1 VTVSSLPVPR
11 RRLAARGAIGLG
23 TAVRAVPSRLLSSV
37 RTAPVT
43 WSLAALLAAIGV
55 LEHAVMGQVHGGRP
69 IGLLSLGALPN
80 IATPGRGGSTD
91 WWRCVSSAFLSSSL
105 LHLTLTTVGL
115 LLVGTHTERLYGRLS
130 TLAVFLLT
138 AAASGAIWV
147 TASTA
152 GLVPLGDYTMGAS
165 GGICGL
171 IALQVTF
178 GRLPHNRGDR
188 RLAKAGATRG
198 LLATGLL
205 VITGFVLPGVNNVA
219 HAAGLVFGVLVGA
232 HVPPL
237 PVHGGRRL
245 RRVERVLMAL
255 VVVTALV
262 ALGFAAQHLVVRLL
276 QPGP

>member
-23 TAVRAVPSRLLSSV
+23 TAVRAVPSRLLLSV

-43 WSLAALLAAIGV
+43 WSLAALLAAIGI
-55 LEHAVMGQVHGGRP
+55 LEHAVTGQVHGGRP

-80 IATPGRGGSTD
+80 VTTPRGGSSD
-91 WWRCVSSAFLSSSL
+91 WWRYVSSAFLSSSA

-152 GLVPLGDYTMGAS
+152 GLIPLGDYTLGAS

-237 PVHGGRRL
+237 QRHGGRRL
-245 RRVERVLMAL
+245 RTVERVLMAA
-255 VVVTALV
+255 VVVTAIV
-262 ALGFAAQHLVVRLL
+262 ALGFAAQHLIVRLL

>member
-1 VTVSSLPVPR
+1 V
-11 RRLAARGAIGLG
+11 G
-23 TAVRAVPSRLLSSV
+23 TAVRAVPSRVLLSA
-37 RTAPVT
+37 RAAPVT
-43 WSLAALLAAIGV
+43 WSLVGLLAAIGL
-55 LEHAVMGQVHGGRP
+55 LEHAVIGQVHGGRP

-80 IATPGRGGSTD
+80 VSFPGRGGSTD
-91 WWRCVSSAFLSSSL
+91 WWRYVSSTFLHQNV
-105 LHLTLTTVGL
+105 LHLAFTTVGL
-115 LLVGTHTERLYGRLS
+115 LLVGTHTERVYGRMS
-130 TLAVFLLT
+130 TLTVFLLT
-138 AAASGAIWV
+138 AAASAAIWV

-152 GLVPLGDYTMGAS
+152 GLDELGEYTIGAS

-178 GRLPHNRGDR
+178 GRLPHNRTDR
-188 RLAKAGATRG
+188 RLAKIGATRG

-205 VITGFVLPGVNNVA
+205 VVIGFLLPGVNNLA

-245 RRVERVLMAL
+245 RSLERVLMA
-255 VVVTALV
+255 VVLVTALV

-276 QPGP
+276 QPGS